1 MSEPPKKPSGWRLFS
16 WRTAVLAALILYT
29 LIGFVVVP
37 WIAKGVVLPKIGE
50 KLGNEITVEK
60 ISCNPFTLALT
71 LEGLSVADRSGAPM
85 LSFDHMYANL
95 QASSLFRWALVL
107 KHLSIAN
114 PYVAVRRLPDGKI
127 NLLEVMEALKT
138 EEPDPEADQGL
149 PRAVFQE
156 IRIDGGRFELEDQTR
171 EEPTLLQAGPAKL
184 YLDDISTLPGTAGDN
199 AFVIGLAEGGT
210 VRIDGEVMVE
220 PLGLSGSL
228 DLDKAVIANLWPIIR
243 ERFEFDVVGGNVA
256 ASFNYAVDL
265 DDGALRLRI
274 DDAEFRL
281 TELSLRTRADED
293 LASIGSITVSGLAAS
308 WPEQDI
314 RAESL
319 TIDGAHAQV
328 WLEADGTPSW
338 SDLVPKQTQDK
349 IVETYKKVKDQIDIH
364 AELDRFELVDAA
376 ASFENRTF
384 SEPQRIEVTD
394 ARLSLT
400 GISSDPGSEWVL
412 GAAAALGG
420 EATASAEGT
429 FVALPVT
436 LDAQVALENLE
447 LSQFQAYLEQVAP
460 LRLLAGALSTTGSV
474 HLAPADETDKMSF
487 RGKLAVQGLDLD
499 ETVTGGTLLGWGDLE
514 VGGIVASLAP
524 LSLEVA
530 KADIHAAGLE
540 IAVAEDGTINLLQFT
555 QALGGGDGEGQA
567 GGGSSDP
574 SGAQS
579 LPPVRIAAVELHD
592 CYGVYRDATTPTP
605 FERKLDAINGT
616 VANITTS
623 GAELADL
630 DIDAHLDSGGS
641 VSVTGQMDLLQYAR
655 ATNLA
660 VDISD
665 VRLPPM
671 TPMSVKIIG
680 YPIDGGRTSLDL
692 DYAITDHQL

>member
-349 IVETYKKVKDQIDIH
+349 IVETYKKV
-364 AELDRFELVDAA
+364 
-376 ASFENRTF
+376 
-384 SEPQRIEVTD
+384 
-394 ARLSLT
+394 
-400 GISSDPGSEWVL
+400 
-412 GAAAALGG
+412 
-420 EATASAEGT
+420 
-429 FVALPVT
+429 
-436 LDAQVALENLE
+436 
-447 LSQFQAYLEQVAP
+447 
-460 LRLLAGALSTTGSV
+460 
-474 HLAPADETDKMSF
+474 
-487 RGKLAVQGLDLD
+487 
-499 ETVTGGTLLGWGDLE
+499 
-514 VGGIVASLAP
+514 
-524 LSLEVA
+524 
-530 KADIHAAGLE
+530 
-540 IAVAEDGTINLLQFT
+540 
-555 QALGGGDGEGQA
+555 
-567 GGGSSDP
+567 
-574 SGAQS
+574 
-579 LPPVRIAAVELHD
+579 
-592 CYGVYRDATTPTP
+592 
-605 FERKLDAINGT
+605 
-616 VANITTS
+616 
-623 GAELADL
+623 
-630 DIDAHLDSGGS
+630 
-641 VSVTGQMDLLQYAR
+641 
-655 ATNLA
+655 
-660 VDISD
+660 
-665 VRLPPM
+665 
-671 TPMSVKIIG
+671 
-680 YPIDGGRTSLDL
+680 
-692 DYAITDHQL
+692 